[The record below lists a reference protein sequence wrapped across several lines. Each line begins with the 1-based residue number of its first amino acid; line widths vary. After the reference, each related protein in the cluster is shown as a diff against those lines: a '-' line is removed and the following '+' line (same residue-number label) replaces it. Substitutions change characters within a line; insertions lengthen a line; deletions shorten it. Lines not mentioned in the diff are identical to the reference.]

1 MGSVYKDRPRIE
13 GVLKRILIFPLI
25 FVFCFSLFYT
35 TIFTANLN
43 SEELTE
49 SDLTVLKV
57 CEGVIQLFKQYPDS
71 VWPGYDLAQKP
82 FIVYIPEKWALLFNY
97 SKETNGFTSYPEDW
111 PDLGTDVL
119 FYEGQYKHLAG
130 QLAFNLPIDTV
141 EVAAI
146 AFSGESDVEFF
157 GTVVHENFHQYQKY
171 GKHPAFGEI
180 PWEREEKY
188 PIEDSKN
195 TALAYLE
202 MRLLMEALNA
212 AYADN
217 KKETEE
223 YVKQFVAVRNLRW
236 KQGDPFLARYEQGKE
251 INEGTAQYVEIK
263 SISLMKQ
270 AKYKSSLSGLTR
282 SLNDDFSSISMPAL
296 LLKDF
301 QERITGNSISPEDMP
316 RYRIYP
322 VGSAQG
328 FLLDY
333 FNIDWKNK
341 AQKAGPEFTFSQLLR
356 DHLKVDESQWDVL
369 LKKAKDNYSYEEI
382 LASTNSLIKEYK
394 NGFSRELES
403 FEAQAGQ
410 RIQISLNPNGVRR
423 SRSSRAKKWLVHEG
437 TRELRSHF
445 NIYSLKNDDLLLQVQ
460 DTGLLEE
467 NDWDKRIKKVVFFD
481 PEMTSISLDG
491 KPIKP
496 VEAKLY
502 QFKNIEIRGKNFK
515 FSYSKDGT
523 ITFVGDRVMINLIP

>member
-1 MGSVYKDRPRIE
+1 MKKILVFSLAI
-13 GVLKRILIFPLI
+13 VL
-25 FVFCFSLFYT
+25 CFSLFST
-35 TIFTANLN
+35 N
-43 SEELTE
+43 SFAEDRRSRELT
-49 SDLTVLKV
+49 DPDYTILKT
-57 CEGVIQLFKQYPDS
+57 CEGVIQLFKQMPDS

-111 PDLGTDVL
+111 PDLGADVL

-141 EVAAI
+141 EVAAV

-171 GKHPAFGEI
+171 GRHPAFGEI

-188 PIEDSKN
+188 PIEDTEN
-195 TALAYLE
+195 TTLAYLE
-202 MRLLMEALNA
+202 MRLLMDALNA
-212 AYADN
+212 AYSDN
-217 KKETEE
+217 KKEAEE
-223 YVKQFVAVRNLRW
+223 YVRQFGAVRDLRW
-236 KQGDPFLARYEQGKE
+236 KRDPFLARYEQGKE

-270 AKYKSSLSGLTR
+270 VKYKSSLSGVTR
-282 SLNDDFSSISMPAL
+282 TLHDDFSSISMPAL

-333 FNIDWKNK
+333 FNIAWKNK
-341 AQKAGPEFTFSQLLR
+341 AQKAGPDFTFAQLLG
-356 DHLKVDESQWDVL
+356 DHLKVDESQMDVL
-369 LKKAKDNYSYEEI
+369 LKKAKDNYGYEQSM
-382 LASTNSLIKEYK
+382 ASTDSLIKEYK
-394 NGFSRELES
+394 NGFNRELES

-423 SRSSRAKKWLVHEG
+423 SRSSRAKKWLVDQG

-445 NIYSLKNDDLLLQVQ
+445 NIYSLKNDDLLLQVR

-467 NDWDKRIKKVVFFD
+467 NDWDKRIRKVIFFD
-481 PEMTSISLDG
+481 PEITSISLDG

-496 VEAKLY
+496 AQAKLH
-502 QFKNIEIRGKNFK
+502 QFKNIEMLGANFK
-515 FSYSKDGT
+515 LSYSKAGT
-523 ITFVGDRVMINLIP
+523 ITFSGNRVKVNLIP